1 MNLGLLV
8 RNIQAAEGLRLKPYR
23 DTVGKLTIGFGR
35 NLDDVGIRE
44 PEAQYMLALDI
55 EAVTAQIDKALPWW
69 RQLNEDREA
78 ALAEMAFNLG
88 IAGLLEFKHM
98 LAALEAGDYEA
109 AADHALDSQ
118 WAKQVGKRAER
129 IARMLRTGEA

>member
-1 MNLGLLV
+1 MNIGLLV
-8 RNIQAAEGLRLKPYR
+8 RNLQAAEGLRLKPYR

-55 EAVTAQIDKALPWW
+55 EQVTAEIDKALPWW
-69 RQLNEDREA
+69 RKLNEDREA
-78 ALAEMAFNLG
+78 ALAEMGFNLG
-88 IAGLLEFKHM
+88 IAGLLGFKKM
-98 LAALEAGDYEA
+98 LAALEAEDWEA
-109 AADHALDSQ
+109 AAAHAMDST

-129 IARMLRTGEA
+129 IAETFRTGEG